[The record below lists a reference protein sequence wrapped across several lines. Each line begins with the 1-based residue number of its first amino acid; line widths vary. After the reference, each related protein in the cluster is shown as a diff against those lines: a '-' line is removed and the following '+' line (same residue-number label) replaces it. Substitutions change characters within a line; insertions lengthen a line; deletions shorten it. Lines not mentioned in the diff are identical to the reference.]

1 MRNYT
6 TLKGEEFDLDSLPEE
21 QSKLWEKAEG
31 YFQTS
36 PEWTDFSTFWVR
48 KVAKTFE
55 GLERNE
61 IVKMPIF
68 KLCQDLESRL
78 GIEQGYTREADY
90 RDALRELIEENFP
103 SRYAFCK
110 AAGVNEAFL
119 SHILRKDKNFSITT
133 LQEVMDRVGY
143 EMQITFEKKVTGS
156 TLKAFPPNSSVG
168 ATASGL

>member
-6 TLKGEEFDLDSLPEE
+6 TLKGEKFDLDSLPEE
-21 QSKLWEKAEG
+21 QSNLWEKAEG
-31 YFQTS
+31 YFQTA
-36 PEWTDFSTFWVR
+36 PEWTDFSTFWLR

-55 GLERNE
+55 GLDRSE

-90 RDALRELIEENFP
+90 RDALRELIEVTFP

-110 AAGVNEAFL
+110 ATGVNEGFL
-119 SHILRKDKNFSITT
+119 SHILRKDKNFSIPN
-133 LQEVMDRVGY
+133 LQEILEKMGY
-143 EMQITFEKKVTGS
+143 EMQITFEKKS
-156 TLKAFPPNSSVG
+156 TSSKQTHTVV
-168 ATASGL
+168 ARGL